1 MGKKS
6 GNFVFLDGKFVI
18 DDTGRVKDGSMYR
31 PFVSFR
37 VCTDDDKHGGH
48 HKVIAYDRLAEEVV
62 ATAKSF
68 EDLTESGRVI
78 PDPIGGGQM
87 EVSVTGWLR
96 TFSDSTFVIAESVRF
111 HTYEVVRLYA
121 NKIRS
126 KTGNLA
132 VEMH

>member
-68 EDLTESGRVI
+68 EVLRNLGESYRIPLGEGRWRCPSLVGFEHSVI
-78 PDPIGGGQM
+78 P
-87 EVSVTGWLR
+87 
-96 TFSDSTFVIAESVRF
+96 
-111 HTYEVVRLYA
+111 RL
-121 NKIRS
+121 
-126 KTGNLA
+126 
-132 VEMH
+132 